1 MLWRTPAHTTEL
13 QAQWQALGAALQR
26 DHPTWQREGQRL
38 IRSWSRW
45 PRAYH
50 NTTHLQACLQHLH
63 AVQGDLPGVLHNP
76 AAMALALWFHDAVYW
91 PWSAHNEARSA
102 AWAARFLRAQT
113 MPAALVDTVHQH
125 ILDTRH
131 TPGPLA
137 GDAQWV
143 VDIDLTILGQNPVVY
158 DRFERNVRRE
168 YFFVRRP
175 RYIAG
180 RSAVLQSFLDR
191 PRIYGTD
198 WFFARY
204 EAAARQNLTHAL
216 AALHGGSA

>member
-1 MLWRTPAHTTEL
+1 MTMDPT
-13 QAQWQALGAALQR
+13 QWPCPSA
-26 DHPTWQREGQRL
+26 P
-38 IRSWSRW
+38 
-45 PRAYH
+45 
-50 NTTHLQACLQHLH
+50 
-63 AVQGDLPGVLHNP
+63 QGDNSTHHLRPTQGG
-76 AAMALALWFHDAVYW
+76 AMVCRTCLKTREQLI
-91 PWSAHNEARSA
+91 NEHAK
-102 AWAARFLRAQT
+102 
-113 MPAALVDTVHQH
+113 
-125 ILDTRH
+125 
-131 TPGPLA
+131 
-137 GDAQWV
+137 
-143 VDIDLTILGQNPVVY
+143 NPVVY